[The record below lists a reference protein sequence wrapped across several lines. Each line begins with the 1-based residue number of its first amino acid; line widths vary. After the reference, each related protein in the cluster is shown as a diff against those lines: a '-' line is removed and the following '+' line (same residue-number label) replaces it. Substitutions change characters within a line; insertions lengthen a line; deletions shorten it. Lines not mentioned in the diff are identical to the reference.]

1 MSIKAIECP
10 DGVCHSH
17 HGGHAVP
24 RQAMQKNLE
33 KHGKDWCEKLAERIY
48 EMSVDTYSQTV
59 MPSLHSAGW
68 QRRHLDWE
76 FKLAENGSEPDEAL
90 VEGIINATESFL
102 RSSEV
107 HRLFIQEL
115 VQGTFEEANDKKI
128 ISKAIKSIIEE
139 EIVSSLREK
148 KETLLKKISAKL
160 ISEEKVSEELAINSA
175 KEGFEEVERLLAN
188 HSEAGGYAKA
198 VTPEFLSKQKAT
210 LTKYLSEADVA
221 ICTAQVLG
229 KKAPVLIDSP
239 MIEKMR
245 PGAVVIDLAVSQ
257 GGNCEGTKS
266 NETIIKDG
274 VKLIGAG
281 ELPSSVPYDASSLY
295 AKNLTSLIT
304 PFIKDGVIKLDKEDE
319 LISGCLLSDE
329 GVVLQNKVFEN

>member
-76 FKLAENGSEPDEAL
+76 FKLAENDSEPDEAL

-128 ISKAIKSIIEE
+128 IFKFFCISFSKTSSPLIATAPFSPLVTIISLLSCFEKFITSLKFFASIKDVISCSLAKVI
-139 EIVSSLREK
+139 SSL
-148 KETLLKKISAKL
+148 
-160 ISEEKVSEELAINSA
+160 
-175 KEGFEEVERLLAN
+175 F
-188 HSEAGGYAKA
+188 
-198 VTPEFLSKQKAT
+198 
-210 LTKYLSEADVA
+210 LTKF
-221 ICTAQVLG
+221 
-229 KKAPVLIDSP
+229 KK
-239 MIEKMR
+239 
-245 PGAVVIDLAVSQ
+245 
-257 GGNCEGTKS
+257 
-266 NETIIKDG
+266 
-274 VKLIGAG
+274 
-281 ELPSSVPYDASSLY
+281 
-295 AKNLTSLIT
+295 
-304 PFIKDGVIKLDKEDE
+304 
-319 LISGCLLSDE
+319 
-329 GVVLQNKVFEN
+329 